1 MWVKTCY
8 LFIAVR
14 NAIRVEEVNS
24 ESHMVTINSDFLSEL
39 QGVSVSISLE
49 CDTPSTCYKT
59 SGTNISKLQFYSAV
73 ALKW

>member
-39 QGVSVSISLE
+39 QGVSVSISLH
-49 CDTPSTCYKT
+49 CDTGRGVSTE
-59 SGTNISKLQFYSAV
+59 F
-73 ALKW
+73 